1 MLTNIF
7 YISWVVIA
15 MAWVRTQSLRCEEH
29 SCAGYIKDVLTI
41 DGSAAT
47 ITTIWIAPDDV
58 FISRVPNRNAI
69 SCPTSNLRAVVNRAL
84 KLTLRQVTLRP
95 FCLEGLVLLKTPL
108 SVLIDTEEPTYCA
121 LLFSSTDKLQVR
133 DITFDNGE
141 CINTTRSTTSSPIAD
156 YHAAI
161 ILRPRSSRLD
171 SDTRMLNL
179 TFATR
184 APSVAVLLSPP
195 TWDKTL
201 ELNDPSFTGFRGS
214 TEKTHFVALL
224 VTGLMTLSDFHK
236 VEAILLPDPI
246 VGASQSQAIISTINL
261 WRYLDAR
268 VLMRLRQVSYEQ
280 DPTASPCSSTQCS
293 DAYST
298 TLIAIAFSLVALL
311 TICIIVLL
319 AHSCRSVE
327 AQDLAPY
334 RIQNHHAEPTS

>member
-1 MLTNIF
+1 MLTNIL

-15 MAWVRTQSLRCEEH
+15 IAWVRTQSLKCEEH
-29 SCAGYIKDVLTI
+29 SCAGHIKDFLMI
-41 DGSAAT
+41 DGSTAT
-47 ITTIWIAPDDV
+47 TTAIWIAPDDV

-84 KLTLRQVTLRP
+84 KLTLHQVTLRP

-161 ILRPRSSRLD
+161 VLRPRSSRLD

-224 VTGLMTLSDFHK
+224 VTGLMTLSDFHD
-236 VEAILLPDPI
+236 VEAIL
-246 VGASQSQAIISTINL
+246 
-261 WRYLDAR
+261 
-268 VLMRLRQVSYEQ
+268 
-280 DPTASPCSSTQCS
+280 
-293 DAYST
+293 
-298 TLIAIAFSLVALL
+298 
-311 TICIIVLL
+311 
-319 AHSCRSVE
+319 
-327 AQDLAPY
+327 
-334 RIQNHHAEPTS
+334 

>member
-1 MLTNIF
+1 MLTNIL

-15 MAWVRTQSLRCEEH
+15 LAWVRTQSLKCEEH
-29 SCAGYIKDVLTI
+29 SCAGHMKDFLTI
-41 DGSAAT
+41 DGSTAT
-47 ITTIWIAPDDV
+47 TTTIWIAPDDV

-161 ILRPRSSRLD
+161 VLRPRSSRLD

-224 VTGLMTLSDFHK
+224 VTGLMTLTDFHN
-236 VEAILLPDPI
+236 VPTIVLPDP
-246 VGASQSQAIISTINL
+246 VAGASQSKEIVSTVNL

-268 VLMRLRQVSYEQ
+268 VLTRLRRASYDQE
-280 DPTASPCSSTQCS
+280 PTAYTCPSTQCP
-293 DAYST
+293 DAHYT
-298 TLIAIAFSLVALL
+298 TLIALAFSLVALL

-319 AHSCRSVE
+319 VHSCRSVE

-334 RIQNHHAEPTS
+334 RIQDHHTEPTS